1 VNCLVF
7 YKQDNIQVKRSQLK
21 CMADDSLTEQDVR
34 RALELANTHLEE
46 AENVLWTAANRVESP
61 EITDEIESV
70 TQRVWNVQHD
80 LLDFQRKLE

>member
-1 VNCLVF
+1 
-7 YKQDNIQVKRSQLK
+7 
-21 CMADDSLTEQDVR
+21 MADDSLTEQDVR